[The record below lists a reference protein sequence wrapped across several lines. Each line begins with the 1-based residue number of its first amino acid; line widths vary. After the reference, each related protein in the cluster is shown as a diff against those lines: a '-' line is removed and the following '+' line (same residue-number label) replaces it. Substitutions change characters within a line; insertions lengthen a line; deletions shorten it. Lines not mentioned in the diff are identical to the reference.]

1 MLGGHL
7 VVVGGEG
14 NAVVPWL
21 FSLMGATWQP
31 HEMLLPRHG
40 IEVAILADRAWVCG
54 GGTVAG
60 LHPTSLCTSIG
71 PAP

>member
-1 MLGGHL
+1 VTLAGHP

-21 FSLMGATWQP
+21 FSLIGATWQRQ
-31 HEMLLPRHG
+31 EMLLPRHG
-40 IEVAILADRAWVCG
+40 MDVAILRDRAWVCG
-54 GGTVAG
+54 GGTLPD

-71 PAP
+71 PG